1 MIQRIQTIWLL
12 LAAICSF
19 LTLKLSFYS
28 GNKLIN
34 NQKQFVHM
42 TANENMLL
50 TILSVAVGIA
60 ALILI
65 FLYKDRK
72 MQLRLAIVTALVSI
86 VNIVLYFSAIKN
98 YIEGNYD
105 ITAIIVFLIPVF
117 LLFAV
122 RGIYKDEKL
131 VRSVDRLR

>member
-1 MIQRIQTIWLL
+1 MIQRIQSIWLL
-12 LAAICSF
+12 LASVCAF

-28 GNKLIN
+28 GNKMVE
-34 NQKQFVHM
+34 NQKQFSHL

-72 MQLRLAIVTALVSI
+72 MQLRLTLLALFISLL
-86 VNIVLYFSAIKN
+86 NIYLYFTASKN
-98 YIEGNYD
+98 FVEGRID
-105 ITAIIVFLIPVF
+105 WSSVFVFLVPVF
-117 LLFAV
+117 LLLAA
-122 RGIYKDEKL
+122 RGIYKDQKL
-131 VRSVDRLR
+131 VKSMDRLR